1 MMQFFGIFCIR
12 RYTGESAAGSS
23 LYIKK
28 KGKIYEKSK
37 RVIVLILIVMLCM
50 PLLPGVQTEAADGE
64 NIWMYYLRMTH
75 IRI

>member
-1 MMQFFGIFCIR
+1 MR
-12 RYTGESAAGSS
+12 RV
-23 LYIKK
+23 
-28 KGKIYEKSK
+28 K

-50 PLLPGVQTEAADGE
+50 PLLTGVQTEAADGE